1 MILSLI
7 IPADCYPLRFTYW
20 GHHFYLSRNV
30 WKYFHS
36 CCNWCVVQII
46 NFFFLEWYP
55 LIETLTLWSNPTTLI
70 WYSGIGFFTP
80 SYWPWNAKKKHLCLN
95 TTTQTFPQCWE
106 IEWKWGTPVHPL
118 SETHG
123 QSCIH
128 IYNDLEPT
136 DFFFTFTNNSL
147 IISKLA
153 HFHKKPI
160 FSGIKTEAYKIYEIW
175 CPRILK

>member
-7 IPADCYPLRFTYW
+7 IPADCYPFRFTDW

-30 WKYFHS
+30 WKYSHF
-36 CCNWCVVQII
+36 CCNWCIVQII
-46 NFFFLEWYP
+46 HFFSGMVSFNWDTYP
-55 LIETLTLWSNPTTLI
+55 LIKSHHFNMIFWHRLFHSIILTLKCEKN
-70 WYSGIGFFTP
+70 
-80 SYWPWNAKKKHLCLN
+80 HLCLN
-95 TTTQTFPQCWE
+95 TTIQTFPQCWE

-160 FSGIKTEAYKIYEIW
+160 FSGIKTEA
-175 CPRILK
+175 